1 MIVPNNVILLSCLDF
16 FFLIW
21 KKKQGTL
28 LHLLGIGTENEWCT
42 LGPRTTLLLGH
53 QKCSVMQ
60 KSTIQGYCYV
70 VIVLYKKISA
80 MQGQYY
86 IVRVLKTSAM
96 QVKIEYVLK

>member
-1 MIVPNNVILLSCLDF
+1 MRKHTEDNHQKQFTIGSELRILAQYQYNLKFKS
-16 FFLIW
+16 
-21 KKKQGTL
+21 
-28 LHLLGIGTENEWCT
+28 T

-53 QKCSVMQ
+53 QKCSVVQ
-60 KSTIQGYCYV
+60 KSAIQGYCYV

>member
-1 MIVPNNVILLSCLDF
+1 MLKGSIKNCSTKQSDNN
-16 FFLIW
+16 
-21 KKKQGTL
+21 
-28 LHLLGIGTENEWCT
+28 T

-53 QKCSVMQ
+53 QKCSVVQ
-60 KSTIQGYCYV
+60 KSAIQGYCYV